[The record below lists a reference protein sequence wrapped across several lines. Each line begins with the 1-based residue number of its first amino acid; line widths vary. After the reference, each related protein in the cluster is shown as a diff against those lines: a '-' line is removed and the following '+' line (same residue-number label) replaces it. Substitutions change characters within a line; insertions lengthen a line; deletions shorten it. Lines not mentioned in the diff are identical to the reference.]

1 MHGQRKGSL
10 HKAQSQALQQ
20 RITTITGGIQALRKM
35 IAMKMMMRKRKRR
48 RPTGTGTPTI
58 KTIIIPSRVQ
68 LAEGVIM

>member
-1 MHGQRKGSL
+1 MV
-10 HKAQSQALQQ
+10 
-20 RITTITGGIQALRKM
+20 GGIQALRKM
-35 IAMKMMMRKRKRR
+35 IAMTMMMRKRKRR

>member
-10 HKAQSQALQQ
+10 HKAQSQGLQQ
-20 RITTITGGIQALRKM
+20 RITTMVGGIQALRKM
-35 IAMKMMMRKRKRR
+35 IAMTMMMRKRKRR
-48 RPTGTGTPTI
+48 RPTGTETTI